1 MLYIL
6 YFYKYF
12 CVNIKM
18 YKTTVSILV
27 LFIALVYSN
36 TKGQN
41 IDSLRNV
48 LTKTETDSLKINIL
62 LEIAEIQE
70 ENDSALY
77 YAEEALKYAEAIENS
92 EKIAEANMLL
102 AYIYTDL
109 DFTEKII
116 DYYKKAEQ
124 YYAKTNNIST
134 LSEIYK
140 NIGFA
145 YENNGD
151 YGNAGKY
158 YLKALKIIET
168 LNNDIELARILSNIG
183 SVYFKQEQYEGAL
196 KYWNRTLIKVKQLDY
211 AEGISITLS
220 NIGNVY
226 LEKFNKKDSTTF
238 HFLDEAENHYSQ
250 GLDIATEA
258 NDSSTMYLIY
268 NNIGNLYKQKKE
280 IKKALLYYK
289 KALIIAKNEKNTYNQ
304 VLVLGNIGDIFSDNK
319 KYKKAIESL
328 KKAEI
333 IAKENKYY
341 ELQVNIFFNFAFAY
355 DKLKNYKEAYNYQE
369 RYVSLSDSLKNDDIA
384 KSFAE
389 NEKKYNYEKREKE
402 NEKLKIT
409 NQLQEE
415 KNTKQRLFLIASIV
429 GLLLLSFLAIA
440 ILRGYRQK
448 RRANELLEKQKTQ
461 ILDKNTELVHLNEE
475 ISSQRDEIEAQRDL
489 VSIQKN
495 QIEHIHTEV
504 THSIKYAQRIQTS
517 ILPKKDILDN
527 NFTDSFVLFKPKDV
541 VSGDFYWFTHSEE
554 EDITI
559 ATAADCTGHG
569 VPGAFMSMLG
579 VSFLK
584 EIVNKEY
591 ITNTGLI
598 LKKLRKEIIN
608 ALQQKG
614 ETGEQ
619 KDGMDMALIAFNH
632 KTKVLQFSGANNPVY
647 IVSDELNILTKGTE
661 YKTFLEENNEKGK
674 NLYEIKPDKMPIAI
688 YLKMD
693 RFITHEVQLKDGDM
707 VYMSSDGYADQF
719 GGPKGKKLKYKPFKR
734 LLLENSCK
742 DLEFQHNELD
752 KYIEDWKAYT
762 DEDGEVYEQ
771 VDDICIVGLKI

>member
-1 MLYIL
+1 
-6 YFYKYF
+6 
-12 CVNIKM
+12 M
-18 YKTTVSILV
+18 YKTTVLLLLV
-27 LFIALVYSN
+27 LSIICSH

-41 IDSLRNV
+41 IDSLHNI
-48 LTKTETDSLKINIL
+48 LLKTEIDSLKINIL
-62 LEIAEIQE
+62 LEIAEIQD

-77 YAEEALKYAEAIENS
+77 YAEEALKYAEVIENNK
-92 EKIAEANMLL
+92 KIAEANMLL

-109 DFTEKII
+109 DFNEKII
-116 DYYKKAEQ
+116 EYFNKAES
-124 YYAKTNNIST
+124 YYTKTNNTSA

-140 NIGFA
+140 NIGRA
-145 YENNGD
+145 YELSGD
-151 YGNAGKY
+151 LGNAGKY

-168 LNNDIELARILSNIG
+168 IDNNNIELARILNNIG
-183 SVYFKQEQYEGAL
+183 SVYFTQEQYDGAL
-196 KYWNRTLIKVKQLDY
+196 KYWNRALIKVKQLDY
-211 AEGISITLS
+211 KKGISIILS

-226 LEKFNKKDSTTF
+226 LHKYDTS
-238 HFLDEAENHYSQ
+238 
-250 GLDIATEA
+250 
-258 NDSSTMYLIY
+258 DSSTLHYITDAEVKYSEALQIAKESNDTSTIYLLY
-268 NNIGNLYKQKKE
+268 NNIGTLYQEKMN

-289 KALIIAKNEKNTYNQ
+289 KALIIAKKENNTYNQ
-304 VLVLGNIGDIFSDNK
+304 VIVLSNIGDIFSDNK

-328 KKAEI
+328 KEAEI
-333 IAKENKYY
+333 IANKNKHYTLL
-341 ELQVNIFFNFAFAY
+341 ENIFFNFSFAY
-355 DKLKNYKEAYNYQE
+355 SKLRNFEDAYFYNDK
-369 RYVSLSDSLKNDDIA
+369 YVNLRDSLKNDDIS
-384 KSFAE
+384 KSFAKNE
-389 NEKKYNYEKREKE
+389 NKYNYEKREKE

-475 ISSQRDEIEAQRDL
+475 IGLQRDEIEAQRDL
-489 VSIQKN
+489 VSTQKN
-495 QIEHIHTEV
+495 QIENIHTEV

-517 ILPKKDILDN
+517 ILPNKTILDN

-647 IVSDELNILTKGTE
+647 IISDELNILSEGTE
-661 YKTFLEENNEKGK
+661 FKTFLDENNEKGK

-693 RFITHEVQLKDGDM
+693 RFKTHEIKLKEGDM

-742 DLEFQHNELD
+742 NLEFQHNQLD
-752 KYIEDWKAYT
+752 KYIENWKAYT
-762 DEDGEVYEQ
+762 DLDGEVYEQ

>member
-1 MLYIL
+1 MQ
-6 YFYKYF
+6 
-12 CVNIKM
+12 
-18 YKTTVSILV
+18 KTTVTL
-27 LFIALVYSN
+27 LFLLTSLFQYNAN
-36 TKGQN
+36 AQN
-41 IDSLRNV
+41 IDSLRKV
-48 LTKTETDSLKINIL
+48 LNNIEIDSLKFNILIEIAQNEEETDSSLFYAEKAL
-62 LEIAEIQE
+62 RIAEV
-70 ENDSALY
+70 
-77 YAEEALKYAEAIENS
+77 IENK
-92 EKIAEANMLL
+92 EKEAEANVLL

-109 DFTEKII
+109 EFSEKVVEYFT
-116 DYYKKAEQ
+116 KAEK
-124 YYAKTNNIST
+124 YYLKTKNNEK

-145 YENNGD
+145 YETDGD
-151 YGNAGKY
+151 YGNAGKF
-158 YLKALKIIET
+158 YLKALKTIET
-168 LNNDIELARILSNIG
+168 LNNNIELARILNNIG
-183 SVYFKQEQYEGAL
+183 SVYFKQEQYTGAL
-196 KYWNRTLIKVKQLDY
+196 KYWNRALIKVKQLNYDK
-211 AEGISITLS
+211 GISILLM

-226 LEKFNKKDSTTF
+226 LAKYNKNDSTSF
-238 HFLDEAENHYSQ
+238 HYLDDAETHYSNS
-250 GLDIATEA
+250 LEIAQQT
-258 NDSSTMYLIY
+258 NDSSTIYLVY
-268 NNIGNLYKQKKE
+268 NNIGNLYKTKKD
-280 IKKALLYYK
+280 ISKSLLFYK
-289 KALIIAKNEKNTYNQ
+289 KALRIANKLNNSFNQ
-304 VLVLGNIGDIFSDNK
+304 VEVLSNIGDIFSDNK
-319 KYKKAIESL
+319 KYNKAIESL
-328 KKAEI
+328 KKAEK
-333 IAKENKYY
+333 IALENKYY
-341 ELQVNIFFNFAFAY
+341 SLLENIYFNYSYAYERLNNFKNAYSYQNKYVN
-355 DKLKNYKEAYNYQE
+355 L
-369 RYVSLSDSLKNDDIA
+369 RDSLKNDDIA
-384 KSFAE
+384 KSFAK

-475 ISSQRDEIEAQRDL
+475 ISLQRDEIEAQRDL
-489 VSIQKN
+489 VSTQKN

-517 ILPKKDILDN
+517 ILPKKQILDN
-527 NFTDSFVLFKPKDV
+527 NFTDSFILFKPKDV
-541 VSGDFYWFTHSEE
+541 VSGDFYWFTQMD
-554 EDITI
+554 DITI

-632 KTKVLQFSGANNPVY
+632 KTKILQFSGANNPVY
-647 IVSDELNILTKGTE
+647 IVSDELNILSEGTE
-661 YKTFLEENNEKGK
+661 VKTFLNENNEKGK

-693 RFITHEVQLKDGDM
+693 KFKTHEIQLKGGDM

-742 DLEFQHNELD
+742 NLEFQHNELD
-752 KYIEDWKAYT
+752 KYIENWKAYT
-762 DEDGEVYEQ
+762 DENGEIYEQ
-771 VDDICIVGLKI
+771 VDDICVVGLKI